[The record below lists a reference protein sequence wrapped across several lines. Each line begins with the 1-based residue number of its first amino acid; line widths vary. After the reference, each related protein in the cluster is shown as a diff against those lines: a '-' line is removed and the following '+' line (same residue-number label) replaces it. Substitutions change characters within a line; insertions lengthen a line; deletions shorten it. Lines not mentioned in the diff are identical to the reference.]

1 MSANAINI
9 QRFRAND
16 LVDDGGK
23 QFELG
28 RSWCDDFFG
37 FNREDAEV
45 IVNLIFKPLNY
56 AHERYKDMPIEL
68 KLAEVSKRGDRKAY
82 GNGENGRS
90 QIKNFFI
97 NDLHLSTDKNSE
109 DYFAIYKTN
118 FGEYYLYFIPKPL
131 YENFIKIFVELT
143 PNVSVQKNNEKKR
156 GRKK

>member
-1 MSANAINI
+1 MK
-9 QRFRAND
+9 
-16 LVDDGGK
+16 LMTK
-23 QFELG
+23 ELEKKLAKYPLG
-28 RSWCDDFFG
+28 SQEG
-37 FNREDAEV
+37 LMEDAEV
-45 IVNLIFKPLNY
+45 IVNLIFIPLNY

-131 YENFIKIFVELT
+131 YENFRVT
-143 PNVSVQKNNEKKR
+143 
-156 GRKK
+156 